1 MDTGKIKR
9 ELGWQPREGLETGL
23 RKTVQW
29 YLDNMKWVT
38 GVTSGDYRK
47 WIDLNY
53 TGREAK

>member
-29 YLDNMKWVT
+29 YLDNTEWVR
-38 GVTSGDYRK
+38 GVTSGEYRK

-53 TGREAK
+53 SRREP